1 MAAPRRNFAIIYEIK
16 NVKKLPKTNF
26 SVGQNYWFYGLKWRI
41 SLMRNEQDVTI
52 NLLCDEEKT
61 LQSHIGWN
69 VDVCMEVVLAS
80 KYPCKTLRATTQHHR
95 FTGDDRIY
103 KCENIAKWS
112 DLNNVFKGFLER
124 DTLRIELNVQITHM
138 GGLRRIMKNFD
149 ESNREFSDV
158 ELLADGQRFFVSK
171 LHMASHST
179 FLNSMFNIPMNEA
192 GGNVFDCGPI
202 HADVFQDL
210 LELLYGEDTISM
222 FNLEALLDLADY
234 LGTETATRRLFA
246 FIEKNKHNINQKYYT
261 HLANKYDSKE
271 MQDRTLTLVCS
282 AHTLKEAL
290 PASVELLKPEFTIK
304 ILERV
309 KQFSF

>member
-1 MAAPRRNFAIIYEIK
+1 MAAPRRNFAIIFEIK
-16 NVKKLPKTNF
+16 NMKKLPKPTF
-26 SVGQNYWFYGLKWRI
+26 SVAQNYWFYGLKWKALLI
-41 SLMRNEQDVTI
+41 RNEQDVHLKLI
-52 NLLCDEEKT
+52 CDDERA

-69 VDVCMEVVLAS
+69 MDVCMEVVLVS
-80 KYPCKTLRATTQHHR
+80 KYPHKTLRTTTEHR

-103 KCENIAKWS
+103 KWENIAKWA
-112 DLNNVFKGFLER
+112 DLENAFKGFLVR
-124 DTLRIELNVQITHM
+124 GTLRIELNVQITHM

-158 ELLADGQRFFVSK
+158 QLLADGERFFVSK

-192 GGNVFDCGPI
+192 GGSVFDCGPI

-234 LGTETATRRLFA
+234 LGMETATRRLFA